1 MGGGVSVLML
11 CDVFA
16 TIDRF
21 AVGVD
26 GISVWKKLCVGAW
39 VVGVEG

>member
-1 MGGGVSVLML
+1 ML

-16 TIDRF
+16 TIDRLG
-21 AVGVD
+21 VGV
-26 GISVWKKLCVGAW
+26 GEILVWKTFVWADW